1 LQSSV
6 FSTGGG
12 APIVSKVLIQERF
25 LVERRQSA
33 RARVIYGGVLAY
45 NRRQSTIECVIR
57 NFSEDGAKVEFDNPA
72 ALPDVI
78 DLWIAKK
85 DRAFTAKIAWR
96 QANEAGLAFE
106 SVEQDAPI
114 PLDWAR
120 RLRACEAER
129 RELQGRIAKLLSE
142 R

>member
-1 LQSSV
+1 M
-6 FSTGGG
+6 
-12 APIVSKVLIQERF
+12 
-25 LVERRQSA
+25 VERRQST

-45 NRRQSTIECVIR
+45 NRRQSSIEGVIR

-72 ALPDVI
+72 VLPDVV
-78 DLWIAKK
+78 DLLIAKK
-85 DRAFTAKIAWR
+85 DRAFTARIAWR
-96 QANEAGLAFE
+96 QANEAGLAFQ
-106 SVEQDAPI
+106 SLEQDAPI

>member
-1 LQSSV
+1 M
-6 FSTGGG
+6 
-12 APIVSKVLIQERF
+12 I
-25 LVERRQSA
+25 ERRQSA

-78 DLWIAKK
+78 DLLIAKK
-85 DRAFTAKIAWR
+85 DRAFTAKIVWR
-96 QANEAGLAFE
+96 QANQAGLAFQ

-129 RELQGRIAKLLSE
+129 RALQSRIAKLLSE
-142 R
+142 H

>member
-1 LQSSV
+1 M
-6 FSTGGG
+6 
-12 APIVSKVLIQERF
+12 
-25 LVERRQSA
+25 VERRQSA

-57 NFSEDGAKVEFDNPA
+57 NVSEDGAKVEFDNPTV
-72 ALPDVI
+72 LPDVI
-78 DLWIAKK
+78 DLLIAKK

-96 QANEAGLAFE
+96 QANEAGLAFQL
-106 SVEQDAPI
+106 VEQDAPI

>member
-1 LQSSV
+1 M
-6 FSTGGG
+6 
-12 APIVSKVLIQERF
+12 
-25 LVERRQSA
+25 VERRQST

-72 ALPDVI
+72 VLPDVV
-78 DLWIAKK
+78 DLLIAKK
-85 DRAFTAKIAWR
+85 DRAFAARIAWH
-96 QANEAGLAFE
+96 QANEAGLAFQ
-106 SVEQDAPI
+106 SLEQDAPI

-129 RELQGRIAKLLSE
+129 RELHGRIAKLLSE

>member
-1 LQSSV
+1 M
-6 FSTGGG
+6 
-12 APIVSKVLIQERF
+12 I
-25 LVERRQSA
+25 ERRQSA

-45 NRRQSTIECVIR
+45 HRRQSTIECVIR

-72 ALPDVI
+72 MLPEVI
-78 DLWIAKK
+78 DLLIAKK

-96 QANEAGLAFE
+96 QANQAGLAFQ
-106 SVEQDAPI
+106 SVQQDAPI

-129 RELQGRIAKLLSE
+129 RELQDRIAKLLSE
-142 R
+142 H

>member
-1 LQSSV
+1 M
-6 FSTGGG
+6 
-12 APIVSKVLIQERF
+12 
-25 LVERRQSA
+25 VERRQSA

-45 NRRQSTIECVIR
+45 NRRQSTVECVIR

-78 DLWIAKK
+78 DLLIAKK
-85 DRAFTAKIAWR
+85 DRAFTAKIVWR
-96 QANEAGLAFE
+96 QANQAGLAFQ

-114 PLDWAR
+114 PLHWAR

-142 R
+142 H